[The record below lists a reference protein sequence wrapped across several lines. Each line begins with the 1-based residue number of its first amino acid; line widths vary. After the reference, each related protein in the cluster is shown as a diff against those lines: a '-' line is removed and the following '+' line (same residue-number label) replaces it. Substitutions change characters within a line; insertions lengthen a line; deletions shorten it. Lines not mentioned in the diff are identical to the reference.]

1 MWNKEGSLS
10 TLLQR
15 NGKNGSESFVL
26 STPRQKCRVEE
37 QQNIQIS
44 GKIFEQAQWW
54 KEGITRRGFFF
65 FPTTSSEP
73 ETRF

>member
-10 TLLQR
+10 TCLQR

-26 STPRQKCRVEE
+26 STPRQKCRVKE
-37 QQNIQIS
+37 QQNIQSS
-44 GKIFEQAQWW
+44 GKMFEQAQWW
-54 KEGITRRGFFF
+54 KEGITHRGFF
-65 FPTTSSEP
+65 PPATSSEP